1 MIRHLLVAA
10 AAAGALAVSCGSG
23 EPSGRVG
30 SAEEA
35 VERYVSAAG
44 GRERLESLS
53 SIHTRDSIRMA
64 GLAGTVESWYT
75 RRPFRGRTVVE
86 IGPVRQEVLML
97 GDSVWSLDRNGRV
110 TPGDPQA
117 RTEAEMARLTMF
129 HSVYLEPEGRISL
142 LGDTVIEGDSAV
154 GLQVDAQQP
163 FRLYLSRESWLPVMQ
178 STEVMGMRALSYP
191 GDYREVDGVMV
202 PGSTRDTLPAL
213 GQGIRTRSILAELD
227 EPVPDT
233 VFALAGGDADWELES
248 PGERFPFTL
257 SGEHIYIDGT
267 VTGREATYLLDSGAG
282 ATVIDSA
289 LAAQLGLDAVGE
301 FAAQGVGGTSSFA
314 FVEVPEYR
322 LGPAVISGQKLA
334 VMPLDA
340 RFYPS
345 TGMHIGMVIG
355 YDLLSRFVTMIDY
368 GAGEMALY
376 ESEGFDYDGDG
387 RELPVEQSM
396 SLLSFRATLE
406 DSIELRLLLDTGAGG
421 NLHLTP
427 SFFESNPG
435 FLEDRQVVES
445 TVEGVGGE
453 DTALVFR
460 AGTLELA
467 DYRVPAGMCS
477 RFSGTAAL
485 EEYDGIAGNGILSRF
500 VIWLDYDRSRVIL
513 EPSSLFDE
521 GLPADHTGF
530 GVRIRGGELV
540 VKQVLEGSP
549 ADMAGLREGDV
560 LVSLEGT
567 PVGPESLDR
576 LKSLLPHSPGRRLEA
591 VVRREGEEMEME
603 LTSAELLPLD

>member
-1 MIRHLLVAA
+1 MIRHLLLASAA
-10 AAAGALAVSCGSG
+10 MAVLSVSCGGG
-23 EPSGRVG
+23 EPSVG
-30 SAEEA
+30 VDSAEEA
-35 VERYVSAAG
+35 LDRYVAATG
-44 GRERLESLS
+44 GRERLGSLS
-53 SIHTRDSIRMA
+53 SVHTRDSIFMA

-75 RRPFRGRTVVE
+75 RSPFRGRTVVE
-86 IGPVRQEVLML
+86 IGPVHQEVLML

-129 HSVYLEPEGRISL
+129 HDVYLYPEGRVSL
-142 LGDTVIEGDSAV
+142 LGDTVIGGEETV

-202 PGSTRDTLPAL
+202 PASTRDTLPAL
-213 GQGIRTRSILAELD
+213 GQGIRTESILAELD

-233 VFALAGGDADWELES
+233 VFALADGDADWELES

-267 VTGREATYLLDSGAG
+267 VAGREATYLLDSGAG

-289 LAAQLGLDAVGE
+289 LADRLGLDAVGE

-368 GAGEMALY
+368 GAGEMALF

-396 SLLSFRATLE
+396 SLLSFQATLE

-427 SFFESNPG
+427 AFFEANPG
-435 FLEDRQVVES
+435 FLDDRQVVES

-460 AGTLELA
+460 AGELELA
-467 DYRVPAGMCS
+467 GYSVPAGLCS
-477 RFSGTAAL
+477 RFPGTAAL

-500 VIWLDYDRSRVIL
+500 VLWLDYDRARVIL
-513 EPSSLFDE
+513 EPSALFEE
-521 GLPADHTGF
+521 GLPGDYTGF

-549 ADMAGLREGDV
+549 ADVAGLREGDV
-560 LVSLEGT
+560 LVSLEGM
-567 PVGPESLDR
+567 PVGPDSLDR
-576 LKSLLPHSPGRRLEA
+576 LKALLPHSPGRRLEA
-591 VVRREGEEMEME
+591 VVRRGGEEMELE
-603 LTSAELLPLD
+603 LTSSELLPLD